1 MTSGNIYIMS
11 GEQLTTKELNK
22 APETESSKRYS
33 ARVNIN
39 NLFAKLREEKNK
51 QKKENYIF
59 LALVCGVVAVTGIIA
74 SL

>member
-11 GEQLTTKELNK
+11 GEQLTTKELSK
-22 APETESSKRYS
+22 APEAQSSKRYS

-39 NLFAKLREEKNK
+39 NLFAKLRKEKKK

-59 LALVCGVVAVTGIIA
+59 LALICGVVAVTGIIA